1 MLSRRPESQC
11 GYRNKETLSSR
22 RRPGSNFHIA
32 TRTDKKLGP
41 GLRRDD
47 SDFVGRVRKY
57 CTCRSHP
64 IKNPMSQAASLPN
77 ISGESEH
84 PEVIE
89 ASNPLEW
96 YWKFSQQSD
105 FESDP
110 AQLAVLEHLERL
122 HSDLEHYRQYRQ
134 GPVNRLVTNFG
145 GGKRPPRGLYIWGG
159 VGRGKSLMMDAFYNV
174 ATLKR
179 KRRIHFHEFM
189 REIHAEMRAHSGTE
203 DPLEP
208 ISDKIAKQLRLLCF
222 DEFHVSDIAD
232 AMILARLLEMLISKG
247 VVLVMTSNYRPDD
260 LYPNGLQRA
269 RFLPA
274 IALLND
280 ELEVLEISGQRDHRR
295 RILESIPVYHS
306 PLSPTAEQAMAR
318 AFEAM
323 SKATYLSAGKI
334 LVGSREVAYLR
345 RAKGVIWFTFDEL
358 CVKARSQVDYLD
370 IASRYHTVL
379 ISGIPQL
386 HAKDRADVVRRFT
399 WLIDVLYDQR
409 VKLIVSAEVG
419 PELLVIDKRVKSVT
433 AASARTT
440 GGNDATLMVSAEF
453 ARTASRL
460 REMQSREY
468 FSRKHA
474 SADNPQLLQGG

>member
-1 MLSRRPESQC
+1 
-11 GYRNKETLSSR
+11 
-22 RRPGSNFHIA
+22 
-32 TRTDKKLGP
+32 
-41 GLRRDD
+41 
-47 SDFVGRVRKY
+47 
-57 CTCRSHP
+57 
-64 IKNPMSQAASLPN
+64 MSQIAALPS
-77 ISGESEH
+77 ITGELPQ
-84 PEVIE
+84 PEKIE
-89 ASNPLEW
+89 ASSPLEW

-122 HSDLEHYRQYRQ
+122 HGDLEHYRQYRQ

-159 VGRGKSLMMDAFYNV
+159 VGRGKSLMMDAFYSV

-189 REIHAEMRAHSGTE
+189 REIHAQMRTHSGTE

-208 ISDKIAKQLRLLCF
+208 ISDTIAKQLRLLCF

-247 VVLVMTSNYRPDD
+247 VVLVMTSNYQPDD

-274 IALLND
+274 IALLNA
-280 ELEVLEISGQRDHRR
+280 ELEVLEIGGQRDHRR
-295 RILESIPVYHS
+295 RILESIPVYHA
-306 PLSPTAEQAMAR
+306 PLSHTAELAMAR

-323 SKATYLSAGKI
+323 SKASYTSGGTI
-334 LVGSREVAYLR
+334 TIGSREVGFLR

-358 CVKARSQVDYLD
+358 CIKARSQVDYLE
-370 IASRYHTVL
+370 IASHYHTVL
-379 ISGIPQL
+379 LSGVPQL
-386 HAKDRADVVRRFT
+386 HARDRADVVRRFT
-399 WLIDVLYDQR
+399 WLVDVFYDQR
-409 VKLIVSAEVG
+409 VKLILSAEVG
-419 PELLVIDKRVKSVT
+419 PEMLVVDERVQSAS
-433 AASARTT
+433 AASSKAS
-440 GGNDATLMVSAEF
+440 GNNDATLMVSAEF

-460 REMQSREY
+460 REMQSKDY

-474 SADNPQLLQGG
+474 SAANPQLLQGKMT